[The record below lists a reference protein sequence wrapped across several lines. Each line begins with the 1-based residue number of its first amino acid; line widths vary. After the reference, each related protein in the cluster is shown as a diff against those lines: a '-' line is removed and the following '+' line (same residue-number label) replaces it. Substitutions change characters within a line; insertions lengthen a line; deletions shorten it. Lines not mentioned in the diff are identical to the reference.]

1 MLTTRSLEMIDSV
14 AEAVLSLK
22 RPGEEPVFMETGND
36 GKLKL
41 VLGRYLPN
49 DLSGMTS
56 RFKGEN
62 RSFQLPTSEELLVKT
77 KNAAFVDIQ
86 VSLLFYRV
94 LAYCQ
99 LTVQFRPFLSCQ

>member
-14 AEAVLSLK
+14 SEAVLSLK
-22 RPGEEPVFMETGND
+22 RPGEEPVFMKT

-86 VSLLFYRV
+86 VGLLFYRV

-99 LTVQFRPFLSCQ
+99 LTVKF